1 MMKAGFVSLVGL
13 PNAGKSTLVN
23 ALIGEKVG
31 IVSPKPQTTRKR
43 VIGIYNEPNM
53 QACFVD
59 SPGYIEATTELNTFL
74 REELKGIIKDGDML
88 IAVLNLDA
96 RKLEDLVA
104 LADLASKSG
113 KKWFA
118 LITKMDMDKDL
129 RSERLRVELQKYN
142 VPIVNVCA
150 VRKAEKLRE
159 QVLPLVREMLPE
171 SPAPLFNNDSYTT
184 QNVRDLIAEIVREK
198 CFETLHQEVP
208 YGVAVKVVK
217 FDETGKLPRIHT
229 EILVSRESFV
239 PMVLGAQGRRIKHIG
254 TEARKECERI
264 MGKKIYLE
272 THVKVKKDW
281 TKNAQMMK
289 ELGYVINE

>member
-1 MMKAGFVSLVGL
+1 MKAGFVSLVGQ

-31 IVSPKPQTTRKR
+31 IVSAKPQTTRKR

-59 SPGYIEATTELNTFL
+59 SPGFVEATTGLNAYL
-74 REELKGIIKDGDML
+74 KEELKGIINDGDMI

-96 RKLEDLVA
+96 RKLEDLLA
-104 LADLASKSG
+104 LADLVSRSG

-118 LITKMDMDKDL
+118 LITKTDLDKDL

-142 VPIVNVCA
+142 VPVVQVCA
-150 VRKAEKLRE
+150 VRKAERLRE
-159 QVLPLVREMLPE
+159 QILPLVREMLPE
-171 SPAPLFNNDSYTT
+171 SPAPLFNVESYTT
-184 QNVRDLIAEIVREK
+184 QNVRDLVAEIVREK

-208 YGVAVKVVK
+208 YGIAVKVVK
-217 FDETGKLPRIHT
+217 YDETGKLPKIHT
-229 EILVSRESFV
+229 EIMVSRESFV
-239 PMVLGAQGRRIKHIG
+239 PMVLGAQGKRIKHIG
-254 TEARKECERI
+254 TEARKECEKVL
-264 MGKKIYLE
+264 GQKIYLE

-281 TKNAQMMK
+281 TKNPQVMK